1 MTDVNVKYA
10 SHNGTTFNFTASQES
25 DVKTVLNELN
35 PGRPLRIQNWD
46 NTISQVEFLERCHQ
60 QPDANSV
67 YIPDCEVD
75 DIRKVLQSKDAQAAR
90 LCVSTIVARFSA
102 DYANAKD
109 EVDEVDELKQKYL
122 EDFKTD
128 LAQNSVDEIKQEEL
142 RKWVKDCNRELLD
155 NILAYLKDKE
165 GLEAAGLSTKR
176 KKVVEL
182 VFNRDDKDMAALL
195 RINYINV
202 APCHNDISNTK
213 KEYEDARETLNDKKE
228 AYAEAKQNLKDKQ
241 GYSSDLSEMHFVDS
255 DIEAKK
261 MLEASRKASNLA
273 RAKRKMQSI
282 KRQGLVS
289 VSRGFAMA
297 AIEGKEE
304 AYMATVVEVGNKV
317 IAATKGAIAAHPAQG
332 IDAQSEEQCDAVLE
346 TVNPFVREQIKLY
359 SGEKGT
365 EIGTNAAA
373 QSLAVKNKI
382 SNKPKQQQPNGF
394 GVKK

>member
-25 DVKTVLNELN
+25 DVKAVLSELS
-35 PGRPLRIQNWD
+35 PGRPFRIQDWD
-46 NTISQVEFLERCHQ
+46 NTISQVQFLERCHQ
-60 QPDANSV
+60 QPDADSV
-67 YIPDCEVD
+67 YIPDCKVD
-75 DIRKVLQSKDAQAAR
+75 DIRTILQSDDAQGAKV
-90 LCVSTIVARFSA
+90 CVQTIVAKISA
-102 DYANAKD
+102 DAANAEN
-109 EVDEVDELKQKYL
+109 EVEELTKQYL
-122 EDFKTD
+122 EDFKIE
-128 LAQNSVDEIKQEEL
+128 LEQNSVDEIKKEEL
-142 RKWVKDCNRELLD
+142 KKWVEHCDKALLD
-155 NILAYLKDKE
+155 NILAYLKNED
-165 GLEAAGLSTKR
+165 GLNVAGLLTKR

-182 VFNRDDKDMAALL
+182 VVERDDKEIAALL
-195 RINYINV
+195 KFNYINV
-202 APCHNDISNTK
+202 AACHIDVANIK
-213 KEYEDARETLNDKKE
+213 KEYEDARETLNNKKE
-228 AYAEAKQNLKDKQ
+228 AYAEAKQNLKDRQ
-241 GYSSDLSEMHFVDS
+241 GYSSGLSEMHFVDS

-261 MLEASRKASNLA
+261 MLEASRRASNLA

-282 KRQGLVS
+282 KRQGLVQ

-346 TVNPFVREQIKLY
+346 TVNPIVREQIKLY
-359 SGEKGT
+359 SGEKRT

>member
-10 SHNGTTFNFTASQES
+10 SHNGTTFNFAASQES
-25 DVKTVLNELN
+25 NVKTVLNELS
-35 PGRPLRIQNWD
+35 PGRPLRIQEWND
-46 NTISQVEFLERCHQ
+46 KISQVQFLERCHQ

-75 DIRKVLQSKDAQAAR
+75 DIRKILQSKDVQAAKVYINNILVR
-90 LCVSTIVARFSA
+90 LSA
-102 DYANAKD
+102 DVANAKD

-182 VFNRDDKDMAALL
+182 VFNLDDKDMAALL

-228 AYAEAKQNLKDKQ
+228 AYADAKQNLKDRQ

-255 DIEAKK
+255 DIESKQ
-261 MLEASRKASNLA
+261 MLEASRRASNLA

-332 IDAQSEEQCDAVLE
+332 IDAQSEEQCNAVLA
-346 TVNPFVREQIKLY
+346 TVKSLASDEIKIY
-359 SGEKGT
+359 SGEKRT
-365 EIGTNAAA
+365 EVGTNAAA

-382 SNKPKQQQPNGF
+382 SNKSKQTQGNGF
-394 GVKK
+394 GGNK